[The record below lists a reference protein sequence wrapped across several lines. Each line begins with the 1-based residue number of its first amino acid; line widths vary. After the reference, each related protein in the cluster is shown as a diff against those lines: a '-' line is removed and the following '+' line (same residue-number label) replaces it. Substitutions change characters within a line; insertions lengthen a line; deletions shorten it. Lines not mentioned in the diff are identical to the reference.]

1 MISLKILYASLMIWN
16 LERMIFYMI
25 FATFEDD
32 VSPEK
37 LQTRMYLLWATLH
50 AVIICAL
57 VGAWKIIF

>member
-1 MISLKILYASLMIWN
+1 VIFLKILYALLMIWN
-16 LERMIFYMI
+16 LARMIFYMI

-32 VSPEK
+32 VSSEK